1 MESGRR
7 GLILFTPEQRF
18 IIEQA
23 ITAYRTAKEHRAAL
37 ERQINT
43 VVPAAERR
51 NMTMILAAMWRSVDE
66 TVPEFVKAE
75 YKNRRLSIVM
85 AQSVN

>member
-1 MESGRR
+1 
-7 GLILFTPEQRF
+7 
-18 IIEQA
+18 
-23 ITAYRTAKEHRAAL
+23 
-37 ERQINT
+37 
-43 VVPAAERR
+43 
-51 NMTMILAAMWRSVDE
+51 MTMILAAMWRSVDE